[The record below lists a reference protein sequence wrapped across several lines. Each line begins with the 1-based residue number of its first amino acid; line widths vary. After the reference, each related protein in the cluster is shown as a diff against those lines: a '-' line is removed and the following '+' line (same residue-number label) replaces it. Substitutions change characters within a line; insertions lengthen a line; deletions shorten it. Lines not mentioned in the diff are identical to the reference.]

1 MLKENIRKKLLK
13 KRLLKYSNFKFNLSQ
28 IISTIKKKKIKNPL
42 VGGYYPVN
50 YEIDC
55 LEILNFFEKKNYKIS
70 LPVIGKNNSMEFYKY
85 SFKNELYLNKYGI
98 PEPKKK
104 KIVYPDIL
112 FVPLVGFDDRLYRL
126 GYGGGYYDRYLN
138 KLGKIKNFT
147 SIGLAF
153 SFQKINR
160 VPNDVF
166 DKKLDMIITTNKT
179 YL

>member
-13 KRLLKYSNFKFNLSQ
+13 KRLLKYSNYKFNLSR

-42 VGGYYPVN
+42 IGGYYPVN

-55 LEILNFFEKKNYKIS
+55 IEILNFFEKKNYTIS
-70 LPVIGKNNSMEFYKY
+70 LPIIGKNNSMEFYKY
-85 SFKNELYLNKYGI
+85 SFKDELYLNKYGI

-104 KIVYPDIL
+104 KIVHPDVL
-112 FVPLVGFDDRLYRL
+112 FVPLVGFDERLYRL

-138 KLGKIKNFT
+138 KLKKIKNFI

-153 SFQKINR
+153 SFKKINR

>member
-13 KRLLKYSNFKFNLSQ
+13 KRLLKYVNFKFNLSK
-28 IISTIKKKKIKNPL
+28 IISTIKKKKIKNPII
-42 VGGYYPVN
+42 GGYYPVN

-55 LEILNFFEKKNYKIS
+55 LEILNFFEKKNYNIS
-70 LPVIGKNNSMEFYKY
+70 LPIIGKNNSMEFYKY
-85 SFKNELYLNKYGI
+85 SFKDELYLNKYGI

-104 KIVYPDIL
+104 KIVHPDIL

>member
-1 MLKENIRKKLLK
+1 M
-13 KRLLKYSNFKFNLSQ
+13 
-28 IISTIKKKKIKNPL
+28 
-42 VGGYYPVN
+42 
-50 YEIDC
+50 
-55 LEILNFFEKKNYKIS
+55 
-70 LPVIGKNNSMEFYKY
+70 
-85 SFKNELYLNKYGI
+85 
-98 PEPKKK
+98 
-104 KIVYPDIL
+104 
-112 FVPLVGFDDRLYRL
+112 PLVGFDERLYRL

-138 KLGKIKNFT
+138 KLKKIKNFI

>member
-13 KRLLKYSNFKFNLSQ
+13 KRLLKYVNFKFNLSQ
-28 IISTIKKKKIKNPL
+28 IISTIKKKKIKNPII
-42 VGGYYPVN
+42 GGYYPVN
-50 YEIDC
+50 CEIDC
-55 LEILNFFEKKNYKIS
+55 LEILNFFEKKNYNIS
-70 LPVIGKNNSMEFYKY
+70 LPIIGKNNSMEFYKY
-85 SFKNELYLNKYGI
+85 SFKDELYLNKYGI

-104 KIVYPDIL
+104 KIVHPDIL

-138 KLGKIKNFT
+138 KLEKIKNFI

>member
-13 KRLLKYSNFKFNLSQ
+13 KRLLKYVNFKFNLSK
-28 IISTIKKKKIKNPL
+28 IISTIKKKKIKNPII
-42 VGGYYPVN
+42 GGYYPVN

-55 LEILNFFEKKNYKIS
+55 LEILNFFEKKNYNIS
-70 LPVIGKNNSMEFYKY
+70 LPIIGKNNSMEFYKY
-85 SFKNELYLNKYGI
+85 SFKDELYLNKYGI

-104 KIVYPDIL
+104 KIVHPDIL

-138 KLGKIKNFT
+138 KLDKIKNFI

>member
-13 KRLLKYSNFKFNLSQ
+13 KRLLKYSNYKFNLSR

-42 VGGYYPVN
+42 IGGYYPVN

-55 LEILNFFEKKNYKIS
+55 IEILNFFEKKNYTIS
-70 LPVIGKNNSMEFYKY
+70 LPIIGKNNSMEFYKY
-85 SFKNELYLNKYGI
+85 SFKDELYLNKYGI

-104 KIVYPDIL
+104 KIVHPDVL
-112 FVPLVGFDDRLYRL
+112 FVPLVGFDERLYRL

-138 KLGKIKNFT
+138 KLEKIKNFI

>member
-13 KRLLKYSNFKFNLSQ
+13 KRLLKYVNFKFNLSQ
-28 IISTIKKKKIKNPL
+28 IISTIKKKKIKNPII
-42 VGGYYPVN
+42 GGYYPVN
-50 YEIDC
+50 CEIDC
-55 LEILNFFEKKNYKIS
+55 LEILNFFEKKNYNIS
-70 LPVIGKNNSMEFYKY
+70 LPIIGKNNSMEFYKY
-85 SFKNELYLNKYGI
+85 SFKDELYLNKYGI

-104 KIVYPDIL
+104 KIVHPDIL

-138 KLGKIKNFT
+138 KLDKIKNFI

>member
-1 MLKENIRKKLLK
+1 MLKKNIRKKLLK
-13 KRLLKYSNFKFNLSQ
+13 KRLLQYSNFKFKLPE
-28 IISTIKKKKIKNPL
+28 IISTIKKKKIKNPII
-42 VGGYYPVN
+42 GGYYPVN

-55 LEILNFFEKKNYKIS
+55 LEILNFFEKKNYNIS
-70 LPVIGKNNSMEFYKY
+70 LPIIGKNNSMEFYKY
-85 SFKNELYLNKYGI
+85 SFKDELYLNKYGI

-104 KIVYPDIL
+104 KIVHPDIL

-138 KLGKIKNFT
+138 KLEKIKNFI

-166 DKKLDMIITTNKT
+166 DKKLDMIITTNKI

>member
-1 MLKENIRKKLLK
+1 MLKKNLRKKLLK
-13 KRLLKYSNFKFNLSQ
+13 KRLLKYNNFKFNLSK

-42 VGGYYPVN
+42 IGGYYPVN

-55 LEILNFFEKKNYKIS
+55 IKILNFFEKKNYNVS
-70 LPVIGKNNSMEFYKY
+70 LPIIGKNNNMEFHKY
-85 SFKNELYLNKYGI
+85 SFKDELYLNKYGI
-98 PEPKKK
+98 PEPKKR

-112 FVPLVGFDDRLYRL
+112 FIPLVGFDDRLYRL

-138 KLGKIKNFT
+138 KLGKIKKFT

>member
-13 KRLLKYSNFKFNLSQ
+13 KRLLKYVNFKFNLSQ
-28 IISTIKKKKIKNPL
+28 IISTIKKKKIKNPII
-42 VGGYYPVN
+42 GGYYPVN

-55 LEILNFFEKKNYKIS
+55 LEILNFFEKKNYNIS
-70 LPVIGKNNSMEFYKY
+70 LPIIGKNNSMEFYKY
-85 SFKNELYLNKYGI
+85 SFKDELYLNKYGI

-104 KIVYPDIL
+104 KIVHPDIL

-126 GYGGGYYDRYLN
+126 GYGGGYYNRYLN
-138 KLGKIKNFT
+138 KLEKIKNFI

>member
-13 KRLLKYSNFKFNLSQ
+13 KRLLKYVNFKFNLSK
-28 IISTIKKKKIKNPL
+28 IISTIKKKKIKNPII
-42 VGGYYPVN
+42 GGYYPVN

-55 LEILNFFEKKNYKIS
+55 LEILNFFEKKNYNIS
-70 LPVIGKNNSMEFYKY
+70 LPIIGKNNSMEFYKY
-85 SFKNELYLNKYGI
+85 SSKDELYLNKYGI

-104 KIVYPDIL
+104 KIVHPDIL

-138 KLGKIKNFT
+138 KLDKIKNFI

>member
-13 KRLLKYSNFKFNLSQ
+13 KRLLKYVNFKFNLSK
-28 IISTIKKKKIKNPL
+28 IISTIKKKKIKNPII
-42 VGGYYPVN
+42 GGYYPVN

-55 LEILNFFEKKNYKIS
+55 LEILNFFEKKNYNIS
-70 LPVIGKNNSMEFYKY
+70 LPIIGKNNSMEFYKY
-85 SFKNELYLNKYGI
+85 SFKDELYLNKYGI

-104 KIVYPDIL
+104 KIVHPDIL

-138 KLGKIKNFT
+138 KLDKIKNFI

-166 DKKLDMIITTNKT
+166 DKKLDMIITTNKI

>member
-13 KRLLKYSNFKFNLSQ
+13 KRLLKYVNFKFNLSK
-28 IISTIKKKKIKNPL
+28 IISTIKKKKIKNPII
-42 VGGYYPVN
+42 GGYYPVN

-55 LEILNFFEKKNYKIS
+55 LEILNFFEKKNYNIS
-70 LPVIGKNNSMEFYKY
+70 LPIIGKNNSMEFYKY
-85 SFKNELYLNKYGI
+85 SFKDELYLNKYGI

-104 KIVYPDIL
+104 KIVHPDIL

-126 GYGGGYYDRYLN
+126 GYGGGYYNRYLN
-138 KLGKIKNFT
+138 KLEKIKNFI

-166 DKKLDMIITTNKT
+166 DKKLDMIITTNKI

>member
-13 KRLLKYSNFKFNLSQ
+13 KRLLKYSNYKFNLSR

-42 VGGYYPVN
+42 IGGYYPVN

-55 LEILNFFEKKNYKIS
+55 IEILNFFEKKNYTIS
-70 LPVIGKNNSMEFYKY
+70 LPIIGKNNSMEFYKY
-85 SFKNELYLNKYGI
+85 SFKDELYLNKYGI

-104 KIVYPDIL
+104 KIVHPDVL
-112 FVPLVGFDDRLYRL
+112 FVPLVGFDERLYRL

-138 KLGKIKNFT
+138 KLKKIKNFI

>member
-13 KRLLKYSNFKFNLSQ
+13 KRLLKYVNFKFNLSK
-28 IISTIKKKKIKNPL
+28 IISTIKKKKIKNPII
-42 VGGYYPVN
+42 GGYYPVN

-55 LEILNFFEKKNYKIS
+55 LEILNFFEKKNYNIS
-70 LPVIGKNNSMEFYKY
+70 LPIIGKNNSMEFYKY
-85 SFKNELYLNKYGI
+85 SFKDELYLNKYGI

-104 KIVYPDIL
+104 KIVHPDIL

-138 KLGKIKNFT
+138 KLEKIKNFI

>member
-1 MLKENIRKKLLK
+1 VLKENIRKKLLK
-13 KRLLKYSNFKFNLSQ
+13 KRLLKYVNFKFNLSK
-28 IISTIKKKKIKNPL
+28 IISTIKKKKIKNPII
-42 VGGYYPVN
+42 GGYYPVN

-55 LEILNFFEKKNYKIS
+55 LEILNFFEKKNYNIS
-70 LPVIGKNNSMEFYKY
+70 LPIIGKNNSMEFYKY
-85 SFKNELYLNKYGI
+85 SFKDELYLNKYGI

-104 KIVYPDIL
+104 KIVHPDIL

-138 KLGKIKNFT
+138 KLDKIKNFI

-166 DKKLDMIITTNKT
+166 DKKLDMIITTNKI

>member
-1 MLKENIRKKLLK
+1 M
-13 KRLLKYSNFKFNLSQ
+13 
-28 IISTIKKKKIKNPL
+28 
-42 VGGYYPVN
+42 
-50 YEIDC
+50 
-55 LEILNFFEKKNYKIS
+55 
-70 LPVIGKNNSMEFYKY
+70 
-85 SFKNELYLNKYGI
+85 
-98 PEPKKK
+98 
-104 KIVYPDIL
+104 
-112 FVPLVGFDDRLYRL
+112 PLVGFDDRLYRL

-166 DKKLDMIITTNKT
+166 DKKLDMIITTSKT

>member
-13 KRLLKYSNFKFNLSQ
+13 KRLLKYVNFKFNLSK
-28 IISTIKKKKIKNPL
+28 IISTIKKKKIKNPII
-42 VGGYYPVN
+42 GGYYPVN

-55 LEILNFFEKKNYKIS
+55 LEILNFFEKKNYNIS
-70 LPVIGKNNSMEFYKY
+70 LPIIGKNNSMEFYKY
-85 SFKNELYLNKYGI
+85 SFKDELYLNKYGI

-104 KIVYPDIL
+104 KIVHPDIL

-138 KLGKIKNFT
+138 KLEKIKNFI

-166 DKKLDMIITTNKT
+166 DKKLDMIITTNKI

>member
-42 VGGYYPVN
+42 IGGYYPVN

-55 LEILNFFEKKNYKIS
+55 IEILNFFEKKNYKIS
-70 LPVIGKNNSMEFYKY
+70 LPIIGKGNSMEFYKY
-85 SFKNELYLNKYGI
+85 SFKDELYLNKYGI
-98 PEPKKK
+98 PEPTKK